1 MFSRKASLRATTVL
15 ASFFVA
21 IITRTTRA
29 NEPAA
34 PPSQSARIVAA
45 LKLGVPLIEKA
56 AGRYPEHRKCFS
68 CHHQTLPMLA
78 VISARAAGVAGDE
91 ATLTAQADFTHKSF
105 ASELD
110 DLRAGKGIGGAALTV
125 SYALWTL
132 SLVDRPADETTA
144 AMVTYLNKT
153 QQDDGHWKVQ
163 TSRPPM
169 EDSLHTPTALAIV
182 GLKKYGPA
190 EAGELKD
197 QVTAT
202 LDKARAW
209 LVANTGETTE
219 DKAAR
224 LWGLHAAGAS
234 EADVSAARSTLLAAQ
249 RADGGWSQLDTM
261 ESDAYATGQVLCV
274 LLSTGHER
282 KSPEVERGVEH
293 LLSTQLPDGSW
304 HVKTRA
310 KPVQVYFDNEDPHG
324 RDQFISTP
332 ATCWGLT
339 ALGLVARSQ

>member
-1 MFSRKASLRATTVL
+1 MTSSSFRLRGLSCITCAL
-15 ASFFVA
+15 VA
-21 IITRTTRA
+21 LVNHSTSA
-29 NEPAA
+29 DEPAA
-34 PPSQSARIVAA
+34 PPSQADRIVAA
-45 LKLGVPLIEKA
+45 LKLGVPLVEKA

-78 VISARAAGVAGDE
+78 VNSARAAGVAGDE
-91 ATLTAQADFTHKSF
+91 ATLTAQAEFTHKSF
-105 ASELD
+105 ATELD

-153 QQDDGHWKVQ
+153 QQDDGRWKVQ
-163 TSRPPM
+163 VSRPPM

-182 GLKKYGPA
+182 GLKKYGPT

-202 LDKARAW
+202 LDKARSW
-209 LVANTGETTE
+209 LVANAGDTTE

-224 LWGLHAAGAS
+224 LWGLHVAAAP

-249 RADGGWSQLDTM
+249 RADGGWAQLDAM
-261 ESDAYATGQVLCV
+261 ESDAYATGQALWV
-274 LLSTGHER
+274 LLSTGQVR
-282 KSPEVERGVEH
+282 KSPEVDRGVEH

-332 ATCWGLT
+332 ATCWALT
-339 ALGLVARSQ
+339 ALGLAARPQ

>member
-1 MFSRKASLRATTVL
+1 MSSRSACRRATTVL
-15 ASFFVA
+15 TLIVTAIVA
-21 IITRTTRA
+21 RTARA
-29 NEPAA
+29 DEPAVPA
-34 PPSQSARIVAA
+34 AQSDRITAA
-45 LKLGVPLIEKA
+45 LKLGVPLVEKA

-91 ATLTAQADFTHKSF
+91 ATLTSQADFTHKSF
-105 ASELD
+105 ATELD

-144 AMVTYLNKT
+144 AMIAYLLKT
-153 QQDDGHWKVQ
+153 QQDDGRWKVQ
-163 TSRPPM
+163 VSRPPM
-169 EDSLHTPTALAIV
+169 EDSEHTPTALAIV
-182 GLKKYGPA
+182 GLKKYGPT
-190 EAGELKD
+190 EAGEVKD
-197 QVTAT
+197 QVTAA
-202 LDKARAW
+202 LDKARSW
-209 LVANTGETTE
+209 LAANAGETTE

-224 LWGLHAAGAS
+224 LWGLHAAGAP
-234 EADVSAARSTLLAAQ
+234 EAEVSAARSTLLSAQ

-261 ESDAYATGQVLCV
+261 ESDAYATGQVLSV
-274 LLSTGHER
+274 LLSTGHDR
-282 KSPEVERGVEH
+282 QSPEVQRGVEH

-332 ATCWGLT
+332 ATCWALT
-339 ALGLVARSQ
+339 ALGLVARQ